1 MKKIYNWI
9 LNNKFKTC
17 VLAVLLLGVI
27 GQSYKQPKFELK
39 KEIINL
45 EYGEKLDDI
54 ETYVKV
60 DDLDD
65 LSYSCNT
72 IDENDQYP
80 EVGKHVIKYKYR
92 GKTKELKIDV
102 KDTTAPKL
110 TKLNDVNIIESDN
123 VNYENY
129 IDVDELSDYK
139 VEVDDRDVNYS
150 LAGTYNANIK
160 ITDKYG
166 NSSDITLPVIINKL
180 ELEISANSLILETDQ
195 SNKIDIKTNSNVPV
209 QYSSSDES
217 VVSVDNN
224 GNIKTL
230 RAGNAT
236 ITARINERSVVCD
249 VTVKDKYTS
258 KVPSI
263 SSSNND
269 DVSYTVYITK
279 TGDCYHSSNCGYLSR
294 SKISIS
300 KSSAV
305 SQGYRPCSRCNP

>member
-17 VLAVLLLGVI
+17 ILVVLLLGII
-27 GQSYKQPKFELK
+27 GQGYKQPKLELK
-39 KEIINL
+39 KEIIDL
-45 EYGEKLDDI
+45 EYGERLDDF

-65 LSYSCNT
+65 LSYSCDT
-72 IDENDQYP
+72 IDENNRYP
-80 EVGKHVIKYKYR
+80 EVGKHVITYKYR
-92 GKTKELKIDV
+92 GITKELKIEV

-110 TKLNDVNIIESDN
+110 TKLNDVEIIESDN

-139 VEVDDRDVNYS
+139 VDVDDREVNYS
-150 LAGTYNANIK
+150 SAGTYNANIK

-166 NSSDITLPVIINKL
+166 NSSDITLPVIIIKL
-180 ELEISANSLILETDQ
+180 ELEISANSLNLEADQ
-195 SNKIDIKTNSNVPV
+195 SNKIDIKTNSNAPI

-224 GNIKTL
+224 GNIKAL
-230 RAGNAT
+230 KAGNAT
-236 ITARINERSVVCD
+236 ITARINEKSVVCD
-249 VTVKDKYTS
+249 VTVKDKYVS
-258 KVPSI
+258 KV
-263 SSSNND
+263 SSSNSNND
-269 DVSYTVYITK
+269 AVSYTVYITK